1 MVFVGDDEEPVVGQR
16 LHNNIIT
23 IIFLCSIIGQWF
35 LHNNIMIVINI
46 PIFII
51 IIIIIRGWAVVL
63 TQHQT
68 LEC

>member
-1 MVFVGDDEEPVVGQR
+1 MVFVGDDEEPGVGQR

-23 IIFLCSIIGQWF
+23 IIFLCIIIGQWF
-35 LHNNIMIVINI
+35 LHNTIIIVINI
-46 PIFII
+46 PISV